1 MPELKGGAFLKNSNK
16 ELNRYFLVA
25 YHGTKETIV
34 QTRLEY
40 EEMLSKIEKY
50 NRKNT
55 NKYIFGNIYTEVKE
69 DGIHVI
75 SHVYDRLSNP
85 ITISEML
92 DYTTKYTKEEIA
104 TIYSDNSIM
113 KDGYIPDINI
123 AYFQNKSKNN
133 EQEDDVHYE
142 RRIKYVPMVYKDDKK
157 YLSLGYIYKCIRYHA
172 DNGDYLFFRGLASEL
187 CFNKKVDK
195 EIEDMFSIADKF
207 ENGLCDNDEL
217 YVTAKSLIQK
227 YVAQRRKDGTYERDE
242 NGQKINSMRRILDVG
257 MYVKYEGNM
266 NLKKSPLKYNEG
278 PNTYKKEELK
288 REMEKE
294 RIKKLQKDGNYEYEQ
309 LSLF

>member
-1 MPELKGGAFLKNSNK
+1 MKNSNK

-25 YHGTKETIV
+25 YHGTREVVV
-34 QTRLEY
+34 QTKMEY
-40 EEMLSKIEKY
+40 EDMLYRIEKY
-50 NRKNT
+50 NKKLT
-55 NKYIFGNIYTEVKE
+55 NKYIYGNIYTETKE

-104 TIYSDNSIM
+104 TIYGDNSIM
-113 KDGYIPDINI
+113 KEGYIPDINI
-123 AYFQNKSKNN
+123 AYFQNKSKSN
-133 EQEDDVHYE
+133 ELEDSVHYE
-142 RRIKYVPMVYKDDKK
+142 RRIKYVPIVYKDDKK
-157 YLSLGYIYKCIRYHA
+157 FLSLGYIYKCIRFYA
-172 DNGDYLFFRGLASEL
+172 NNGDYLFFRGLASEL
-187 CFNKKVDK
+187 CFYKKIDK
-195 EIEDMFSIADKF
+195 EVEAMYQVADQF
-207 ENGLCDNDEL
+207 EHGLCDNDEL
-217 YVTAKSLIQK
+217 YVAAKSLIQK
-227 YVAQRRKDGTYERDE
+227 YVAQRKKDGTYERDE
-242 NGQKINSMRRILDVG
+242 NGERINSMRRILDVG

-288 REMEKE
+288 KEMEKE
-294 RIKKLQKDGNYEYEQ
+294 RILKLQKDGNYEYEQ